1 MIPRILQIKNFL
13 SYSAQVQTID
23 FTAYSLICL
32 SGKNGHGKSALLDSI
47 TWALWGQARK
57 AQGIG
62 KPDEGLI
69 RMGQNN
75 VFVSFE
81 FQVGSSI
88 YRVRREFFK
97 GSSRPVS
104 SLEFQIFDSQ
114 ANEFKTLTDKTI
126 GLTQEKIEKCLGL
139 DFDTFLNTSFFSQ
152 GRSNEFSK
160 KTPKERKQILAGIIG
175 LEKYDK
181 MSSKAQEI
189 VRSKQDELSKVV
201 ALQEISR
208 REVLRLPELEERFLL
223 GNAKLEEFKKIFL
236 ELEQKKTVLSQEI
249 EGINS
254 FLALKVEI
262 AKKKT
267 DLLTLCKKWRNIHRE
282 LICAPNLVEL
292 NNEKD
297 ALQKRRQLLVEEQLV
312 CAESSKKCFELK
324 NRLFELENAFTSKF
338 RQDKD
343 LSLQVIQ
350 AKRFEHKSFE
360 KELEQAFNRK
370 KTIEGKLNFS
380 RKKIEQLRFEL
391 EVFSAIDKKLGIA
404 RQKNIKVL
412 RFKEFVFQKARS
424 NREDLVACQENLRQI
439 SLSPE
444 DASCPTCGQGLSCSV
459 SAKMVDRLSERN
471 CFLKAHL
478 LHLKKAFDLITGR
491 LENFDEQIKDFEN
504 KATEGQ
510 LIKVKLES
518 SQTECASFE
527 KEIEII
533 NSEVDAENLKI
544 SESAKNLESL
554 ERDFQT
560 KFDDKVLSSQI
571 SADPEVSFLRSNYLK
586 LLGNLERAENCQKT
600 LEKTYSE
607 IEILEARIL
616 QASEI
621 DSERRAQ
628 TVRRENIEFLYR
640 DSRDNSKKI
649 CLKIENAENRLSEL
663 LNFREQL
670 LAEQTSLELKIQE
683 LLQEIGSCRQEL
695 SRVKTLSDDL
705 KEIDLTVAKLKE
717 ETDDFAQLSSAFGK
731 NGIQAL
737 IIEGLI
743 PEIESQAN
751 VIMANLSEEQT
762 RIFIEPLKDLKK
774 GGYKESLDIKIS
786 DSSGVRPYEMFS
798 GGEAF
803 RIDFALRI
811 SISKLL
817 AKIAGAN
824 LQTLIIDEGF
834 GSQDQ
839 EGISRL
845 MEAINSVRN
854 DFSKIIVVSHLQEL
868 KNEFPVHFL
877 VTKTSTGSTIKVEY
891 RG

>member
-1 MIPRILQIKNFL
+1 MIPRVLQIKNFL

-47 TWALWGQARK
+47 TWALWGHARK

-189 VRSKQDELSKVV
+189 VRAKQDEMSKVV

-223 GNAKLEEFKKIFL
+223 GNTKLEELKKQTL
-236 ELEQKKTVLSQEI
+236 DLEQKKTVLSQEI

-254 FLALKVEI
+254 VLALKVEI
-262 AKKKT
+262 ARKKT
-267 DLLTLCKKWRNIHRE
+267 DLLVLCSKWRNIHRE
-282 LICAPNLVEL
+282 LVCAPNLVEL
-292 NNEKD
+292 NNERD
-297 ALQKRRQLLVEEQLV
+297 ALQKRRQLLIEEQLGQ
-312 CAESSKKCFELK
+312 AESSKQCFELK
-324 NRLFELENAFTSKF
+324 NRLFELENAFTSRF

-343 LSLQVIQ
+343 LSFQAIQ
-350 AKRFEHKSFE
+350 AKRFEHKNFE
-360 KELEQAFNRK
+360 KELEQALNRK
-370 KTIEGKLNFS
+370 KIVKDKLNFS
-380 RKKIEQLRFEL
+380 EKKIEQLRLELAAFTTTDQKFEDL
-391 EVFSAIDKKLGIA
+391 K
-404 RQKNIKVL
+404 QKNAKVL

-424 NREDLVACQENLRQI
+424 NREDLAACQENLRQI
-439 SLSPE
+439 LLSPE
-444 DASCPTCGQGLSCSV
+444 DASCPTCGQGLSCAL
-459 SAKMVDRLSERN
+459 SAKMVDRLSAKN
-471 CFLKAHL
+471 CFLKTHL
-478 LHLKKAFDLITGR
+478 LHLKKAFDLITSR

-504 KATEGQ
+504 KTTEGQ
-510 LIKVKLES
+510 SIRAKLES
-518 SQTECASFE
+518 SQLESAAFE

-533 NSEVDAENLKI
+533 KTDVDAVISKI
-544 SESAKNLESL
+544 SESAENLESL
-554 ERDFQT
+554 ERDFQAN
-560 KFDDKVLSSQI
+560 FDDKVLISQI

-607 IEILEARIL
+607 IEILEARVL

-649 CLKIENAENRLSEL
+649 GLKIESAEKRLSEL
-663 LNFREQL
+663 LIFRDQL
-670 LAEQTSLELKIQE
+670 SAEQASLELKIQE

-695 SRVKTLSDDL
+695 SRVKALSDDL
-705 KEIDLTVAKLKE
+705 KEIDLAVANLKE
-717 ETDDFAQLSSAFGK
+717 EADDFAQLSGAFGK

-751 VIMANLSEEQT
+751 LIMANLSEDQA

-845 MEAINSVRN
+845 MEAISSVRN

-877 VTKTSTGSTIKVEY
+877 VTKTSTGSMIKVEY